1 MSVEI
6 KPLVTEIVEEIK
18 EVVESVEKKD
28 IDKFVD
34 MITQAKNIFVVGAG
48 RSLLVG
54 KMFAMR
60 LTQMGL
66 EVHVVGEATAPAI
79 REGDILI
86 AISGSGRTQ
95 FTLYSVEQAK
105 KRNVKVVS
113 ITAHKESPI
122 AELSDHVIILPTKT
136 KYELSEGTV
145 PLGTMFELSTA
156 VFLDVVATYL
166 KDKLGV
172 SEDEMLERHNVLE

>member
-1 MSVEI
+1 MEL
-6 KPLVTEIVEEIK
+6 KPLVTEITDEIK
-18 EVVESVEKKD
+18 EVVEKVDKKD
-28 IDKFVD
+28 IEKFVE
-34 MITQAKNIFVVGAG
+34 MIKEANNVFVVGAG

-60 LTQMGL
+60 LTQMGF
-66 EVHVVGEATAPAI
+66 EVHVVGEATTPAI
-79 REGDILI
+79 REGDLLI
-86 AISGSGRTQ
+86 AISGSGKTQ
-95 FTLYSVEQAK
+95 ITLYFVEQAK

-113 ITAHKESPI
+113 ITAEKDSPI
-122 AELSDHVIILPTKT
+122 AKHSDFVILLPTKT
-136 KYELSEGTV
+136 KYQLSEGSV

-166 KDKLGV
+166 KENLGI